1 MNSQGVIFYKLD
13 KHNKLQLLL
22 ITKNSL
28 LEDIGGTSQICEEI
42 SNKTNFK
49 IDFINS
55 TDFKYNYELVN
66 TKNNHTIFLV
76 RASPDIELLN
86 NDDFG
91 KYEVAGINTLIK
103 RSIIWMSVDK
113 FKSYLNSNLIN
124 PRIKLYS
131 LLSKFNII
139 QSELQTEEVMRQ
151 IKKCVF
157 YR

>member
-55 TDFKYNYELVN
+55 TDFKYNYELDN
-66 TKNNHTIFLV
+66 TKYNHKIFLV
-76 RASPDIELLN
+76 KATSDIASLN
-86 NDDFG
+86 NTDFSN
-91 KYEVAGINTLIK
+91 YQVSGINTLIK
-103 RSIIWMSVDK
+103 RTIRWISADK
-113 FKSYLNSNLIN
+113 FKSYLDNNLIN

-131 LLSKFNII
+131 LLSKFNMI
-139 QSELQTEEVMRQ
+139 QSELQTEEVMKQ